1 MIIRLQID
9 EFQRGDF
16 EYSVLHE
23 GMPLFSDAGLSSLE
37 ECLLA
42 ALDGLGA
49 DALAAEVAFKG
60 VVSGTYPLET
70 IGMACP
76 QVAEHARNTTE
87 AIEEVVRQAGGIR
100 RSDGT

>member
-1 MIIRLQID
+1 MIVRLHID

-16 EYSVLHE
+16 EYRVAHE
-23 GMPLFSDAGLSSLE
+23 GLDLFADAGLASLQ

-60 VVSGTYPLET
+60 VVSGTYPLAS
-70 IGMACP
+70 IAAMPA
-76 QVAEHARNTTE
+76 QIADHARNTTE
-87 AIEEVVRQAGGIR
+87 AIEDVLRQAGGVGR
-100 RSDGT
+100 D